1 MTIHQDGYIAI
12 SFDVKKGQAPGMQV
26 RLLGEYNG
34 RKDYLVVFKKG
45 DEAFAGLH
53 EFAEKYQVK
62 SASFTGIGAANSIVL
77 GWISPDKKRYKNIG
91 PVGQVEVGSLMGNIA
106 LYNGRSVVHAHA
118 VVSASDGVTSS
129 GHLFELHVWPTLEV
143 MVSVYPGEII
153 KTLDSEVGIPL
164 LAPCNGNSSC

>member
-12 SFDVKKGQAPGMQV
+12 SFDIKKGQAPGMQV
-26 RLLGEYNG
+26 RLLGEYDG

-53 EFAEKYQVK
+53 EFAEKYEVK
-62 SASFTGIGAANSIVL
+62 SASFTAIGAANKIIL
-77 GWISPDKKRYKNIG
+77 GWISPDKKRYKNIA
-91 PVGQVEVGSLMGNIA
+91 PEGQVEIGSMMGNIA
-106 LYNGRSVVHAHA
+106 LYNGKSVVHAHA
-118 VVSASDGVTSS
+118 VVTASDGTTRS
-129 GHLFELHVWPTLEV
+129 GHIFELYVWPTLEV
-143 MVSVYPGEII
+143 MVTVYPGEII